1 MPPKKDENSCGK
13 CNKVVKEGIQCK
25 ICEYWWHPA
34 CAGIESD
41 ICESLGKNQQLYW
54 YCLKCHS
61 SVGKL
66 LKEVMKVQD
75 RMNLVDACVRKMD
88 EKMNKYTEDIN
99 MRLNTVL
106 AEVNQ
111 NMKKIDEKVCETTP
125 KWSEIVTKAVD
136 SRLNEISGDIDS
148 MQKSVT
154 DIKERI
160 KENEDKLL
168 KINNV
173 ILYNVAESDSDS
185 AAERNA
191 DDTSFCGELMEKVW
205 KVGYEVGDIVKVIRL
220 GKHDDKLK
228 RSLLVEFAN
237 GHVKNVVIN
246 NVTNLRLAKD
256 KFQGVT
262 ISHDMTVKEWEQCK
276 LLVEEAK
283 KMQNE
288 EMGNYIYRVCGPP
301 GQMKQLQRFIK
312 YFLYEC

>member
-1 MPPKKDENSCGK
+1 
-13 CNKVVKEGIQCK
+13 V
-25 ICEYWWHPA
+25 

-41 ICESLGKNQQLYW
+41 ICESLGKNQQLHW
-54 YCLKCHS
+54 YCLKCNS

-75 RMNLVDACVRKMD
+75 RMDLVDTCVRKMD
-88 EKMNKYTEDIN
+88 EKINKYTEDIN
-99 MRLNTVL
+99 KRLNTVL

-111 NMKKIDEKVCETTP
+111 NMKRIDDKVSETTP
-125 KWSEIVTKAVD
+125 KWSEIVKKEVD

-148 MQKSVT
+148 VQKSVT
-154 DIKERI
+154 DTKERI
-160 KENEDKLL
+160 MENEDKL
-168 KINNV
+168 KRINNV
-173 ILYNVAESDSDS
+173 ILYNVAESDNDL

-191 DDTSFCGELMEKVW
+191 DDMSFCGELMEKVL

-228 RSLLVEFAN
+228 RPLLVEFAN
-237 GHVKNVVIN
+237 GHVKKVAMN
-246 NVTNLRLAKD
+246 NVTNLRSAKD

-262 ISHDMTVKEWEQCK
+262 ISHDMTVKEREQCK

-288 EMGNYIYRVCGPP
+288 ETGNYIYRVRGPP
-301 GQMKQLQRFIK
+301 GQMKVVKFRK
-312 YFLYEC
+312 H